1 MKSKRQL
8 AKDIDKFLSEFLA
21 DDERFEEL
29 SDNEKLY
36 IYSLFNRILNII
48 YLQLK
53 NPGVCPILFVH
64 HPKTKQ
70 ILDNVFYKISHYLP
84 FVMDIKVT
92 VMH

>member
-64 HPKTKQ
+64 HPKLNKYW
-70 ILDNVFYKISHYLP
+70 IMYF
-84 FVMDIKVT
+84 IKFHIT
-92 VMH
+92 YHS